1 MDSFGAY
8 LKAHREKKGIRL
20 EEIASITKIHL
31 HSLELLETNR
41 FEQLPPEPFI
51 RGFIIAYAKYV
62 GLATNEVLE
71 RYREAT
77 GLAATP
83 AAEAVAQENT
93 RSANTAAPV
102 VSTPSEIITKVR
114 LPSGP
119 KMITAASL
127 IAVVGLA
134 ALLINVGKEADAPP
148 AIPTQVTMTPET
160 VPADK
165 AVATAPKADPKPEE
179 DRKVA
184 AGAETPKE
192 ANKPAPIAE
201 APVVAPTDAPTAAA
215 PTLNGPVAHEV
226 VVEGKERTWLK
237 VVIDE
242 NPPTEYFLGEG
253 KSATYKAAT
262 KIKVVL
268 GNSTGSRV
276 LYNGKEVDGKQFM
289 GTIKS
294 YKFPPDARFPQDVP
308 SKRTPTT
315 NADGE
320 NAAATPAAAQ

>member
-31 HSLELLETNR
+31 HALELLETNR

-62 GLATNEVLE
+62 GLGTNEVLE

-77 GLAATP
+77 GIAP
-83 AAEAVAQENT
+83 
-93 RSANTAAPV
+93 APV
-102 VSTPSEIITKVR
+102 AETVAPETGRTPSSTPMVSTPSEIITKVR

-148 AIPTQVTMTPET
+148 PIPTQVTMTPET
-160 VPADK
+160 PPTDK
-165 AVATAPKADPKPEE
+165 AVATAPKAEPKVEE
-179 DRKVA
+179 DRKLA
-184 AGAETPKE
+184 AGSETGK
-192 ANKPAPIAE
+192 AAPAPVA
-201 APVVAPTDAPTAAA
+201 VAPAAA
-215 PTLNGPVAHEV
+215 PGDASTATAPALAGPVSHEV
-226 VVEGKERTWLK
+226 TIEGKERTWLK

-268 GNSTGSRV
+268 GNSTGSKV

-315 NADGE
+315 DPPAGDT
-320 NAAATPAAAQ
+320 AAAPTATP

>member
-31 HSLELLETNR
+31 HALELLETNR

-62 GLATNEVLE
+62 GLGTNEVLE

-77 GLAATP
+77 GIAATP

-93 RSANTAAPV
+93 RSSTTSTPM
-102 VSTPSEIITKVR
+102 VSAPSEIITKVR

-134 ALLINVGKEADAPP
+134 ALLINVGKDAEVSP
-148 AIPTQVTMTPET
+148 AIPTQVTMTPEAAPT
-160 VPADK
+160 DK
-165 AVATAPKADPKPEE
+165 AIAAAPKPEE

-184 AGAETPKE
+184 AGSEPVTTA
-192 ANKPAPIAE
+192 APAVATT
-201 APVVAPTDAPTAAA
+201 APTDASSA
-215 PTLNGPVAHEV
+215 PAPVLAGPVAHEV

-253 KSATYKAAT
+253 KSVTYKAAT

-294 YKFPPDARFPQDVP
+294 YKFPADARFPQDVP

-315 NADGE
+315 NPEATPT
-320 NAAATPAAAQ
+320 AAAE